1 MARAELIVLGVGNTL
16 LGDEGFG
23 VYVVRELE
31 RQDLPCGV
39 KVIEGGVGGFAL
51 LDIIQEAPKAII
63 VDAADMGM
71 EPGSLKRFTPGEVV
85 SVRDEGGFSLH
96 PVGLLEVLEL
106 AQTLGHDL
114 EVVIIGVQPE
124 TLGPMDG
131 LSPTLQSKVPEAVK
145 LVQVEIEEYL
155 ADKSAH
161 MKGA

>member
-1 MARAELIVLGVGNTL
+1 MSHAELVVLGVGNTL

-23 VYVVRELE
+23 VYVVRELA

-39 KVIEGGVGGFAL
+39 RVVEGGVGGFAL
-51 LDIIQEAPKAII
+51 LDIIQESPKAII

-71 EPGSLKRFTPGEVV
+71 EPGTLKRFTSDEVV

-96 PVGLLEVLEL
+96 QIGLLEVLEL

-114 EVVIIGVQPE
+114 EVVVIGVQPE
-124 TLGPMDG
+124 TLEPMDE
-131 LSPTLQSKVPEAVK
+131 LSPIVQGKVSEAVR
-145 LVQVEIEEYL
+145 LVQMEIEEYL
-155 ADKSAH
+155 ADKSAC

>member
-1 MARAELIVLGVGNTL
+1 MSHAELVVLGVGNTL

-39 KVIEGGVGGFAL
+39 QVVEGGVGGFAL

-63 VDAADMGM
+63 IDAADMGM
-71 EPGSLKRFTPGEVV
+71 EPGSLKKFASGEVV
-85 SVRDEGGFSLH
+85 SVRDEGSFSLH
-96 PVGLLEVLEL
+96 QVGLLEVLEL
-106 AQTLGHDL
+106 ARALGHDL

-124 TLGPMDG
+124 TVEPMDG
-131 LSPTLQSKVPEAVK
+131 LSPTVQSKVSEAVK
-145 LVQVEIEEYL
+145 LVQMEIEEYL
-155 ADKSAH
+155 ADKSAR